1 MKRVRIVREIEV
13 DGEEAWVNQVEQA
26 SLVWEHR
33 PYYIANRGTVRVLR
47 STQTLY
53 EVPDVANE

>member
-13 DGEEAWVNQVEQA
+13 DGEEAWVNQVEQS

-53 EVPDVANE
+53 EVPDATNE